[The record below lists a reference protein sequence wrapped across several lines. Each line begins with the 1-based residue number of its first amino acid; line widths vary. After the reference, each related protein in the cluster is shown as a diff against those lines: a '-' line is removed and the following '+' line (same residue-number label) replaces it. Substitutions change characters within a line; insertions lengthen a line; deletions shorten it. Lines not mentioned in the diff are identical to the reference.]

1 MAIRVRH
8 TVVARTSRDTDFK
21 KAMFNPEVDLA
32 EVVLDTF
39 EKQCNSNLSVAAT
52 TKEELSFGDVAAV
65 KGIYLEVA
73 AAAKVYI
80 NSSLDAIEL
89 VPGSSSHP
97 AKLFL
102 EANIS
107 KVEVENEAASGN
119 LEGVY
124 LVWGDPTP

>member
-8 TVVARTSRDTDFK
+8 TVIARTSRDTDFK
-21 KAMFNPEVDLA
+21 HAMFNPEVDQS

-39 EKQCNSNLSVAAT
+39 DKQCNSNLAVPAT
-52 TKEELSFGDVAAV
+52 TKEELSFGDVDAV
-65 KGIYLEVA
+65 KGIYLEVL
-73 AAAKVYI
+73 AAAKVYL

-89 VPGSSSHP
+89 VPGASGQP

-107 KVEVENEAASGN
+107 KVEVENEAASGT

>member
-1 MAIRVRH
+1 MAIRIRH
-8 TVVARTSRDTDFK
+8 TVIARTSRDTDFK
-21 KAMFNPEVDLA
+21 KAMFNPEVELS

-39 EKQCNSNLSVAAT
+39 EKQANSNLAVPAT
-52 TKEELSFGDVAAV
+52 TKEELSFGDVDAV
-65 KGIYLEVA
+65 KGLYLEVS

-80 NSSLDAIEL
+80 NSSLDAIEM
-89 VPGSSSHP
+89 VPGDSGAP

-107 KVEVENEAASGN
+107 KVEVENEAASGT
-119 LEGVY
+119 LQGVY

>member
-8 TVVARTSRDTDFK
+8 TVAARTSRDTDFK
-21 KAMFNPEVDLA
+21 KAMWDPEVELA

-39 EKQCNSNLSVAAT
+39 EKQANSNLSVPAT
-52 TKEELSFGDVAAV
+52 TKEELSFGDVEAV
-65 KGIYLEVA
+65 KGIYLELLA
-73 AAAKVYI
+73 AGKVYI
-80 NSSLDAIEL
+80 NSSLDAIEMT
-89 VPGSSSHP
+89 PGATGQP

-107 KVEVENEAASGN
+107 KVEVENEAATA